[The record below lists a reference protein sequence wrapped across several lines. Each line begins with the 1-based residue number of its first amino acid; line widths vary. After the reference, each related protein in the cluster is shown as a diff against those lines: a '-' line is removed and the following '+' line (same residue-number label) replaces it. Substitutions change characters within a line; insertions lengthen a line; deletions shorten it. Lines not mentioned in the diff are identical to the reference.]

1 MCCSAFRNDWAKIP
15 TTAICL
21 EDDMRR
27 GIKCAC
33 LTLAAVGVIAAN
45 AVHAADSKSAHL
57 QAAAAAAGQDLK
69 GILSICDPR
78 TGRRAPPKIV
88 GDPEPAKVFDNL
100 YFLGIANV
108 SAWALTTSNGI
119 IVLDALDNPGEAQQY
134 IEGGLRKLGLDPNQ
148 IKYVVVTHAHGD
160 HYGGAQYLADKFH
173 AHLVMSDIDW

>member
-57 QAAAAAAGQDLK
+57 QAAAAAAGQGLE
-69 GILSICDPR
+69 GLLSLSRPR
-78 TGRRAPPKIV
+78 PGPPAPPQAV
-88 GDPEPAKVFDNL
+88 GAPAP
-100 YFLGIANV
+100 A
-108 SAWALTTSNGI
+108 
-119 IVLDALDNPGEAQQY
+119 
-134 IEGGLRKLGLDPNQ
+134 EG
-148 IKYVVVTHAHGD
+148 VVN
-160 HYGGAQYLADKFH
+160 
-173 AHLVMSDIDW
+173 